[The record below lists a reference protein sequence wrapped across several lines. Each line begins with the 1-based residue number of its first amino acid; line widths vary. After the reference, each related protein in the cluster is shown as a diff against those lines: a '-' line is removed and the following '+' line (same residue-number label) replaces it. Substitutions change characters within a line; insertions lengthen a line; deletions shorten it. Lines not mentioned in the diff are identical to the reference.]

1 VIGWAGADLIVTVL
15 HDTARVRDVTT
26 GFATVL
32 DPGNTAVVTAIAAAD
47 HAVAVARADGSVS
60 IVDPSVG
67 KVRDT
72 AKLPYPATALCWSP
86 GGQLVVACR
95 RDLSLMSSAS
105 QL

>member
-1 VIGWAGADLIVTVL
+1 
-15 HDTARVRDVTT
+15 
-26 GFATVL
+26 
-32 DPGNTAVVTAIAAAD
+32 
-47 HAVAVARADGSVS
+47 
-60 IVDPSVG
+60 VDPAVG

-105 QL
+105 QW